1 VSTLILGFSKLS
13 QLDENVKALELYHKW
28 NKTLEGKIEKML
40 ENPVDPT
47 MSFRTFTPVA
57 QRREVAVFGEQ
68 K

>member
-40 ENPVDPT
+40 ENPVEPT

-57 QRREVAVFGEQ
+57 
-68 K
+68 